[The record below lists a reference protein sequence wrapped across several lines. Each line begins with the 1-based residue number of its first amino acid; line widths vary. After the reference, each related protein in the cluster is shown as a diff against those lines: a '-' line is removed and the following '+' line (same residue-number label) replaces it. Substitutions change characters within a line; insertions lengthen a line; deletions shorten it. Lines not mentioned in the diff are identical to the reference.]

1 MMRRLK
7 FILAKL
13 IRYQYKF
20 IMTKD
25 RKRYLERIH
34 NIILKM
40 PSCLEKVV
48 AAILLVGVAY
58 SCIQLGIHVVSLK
71 ELAFDAYI
79 EDILVTAF
87 NAVIVI
93 EFIRMLIKHSMN
105 TIVEVLIF
113 AIARGLVVE
122 HEEPLEI
129 LIRIVCITILLACRK
144 YLFYEKDFEEEL

>member
-1 MMRRLK
+1 MNKNLLGRIHG
-7 FILAKL
+7 FIL
-13 IRYQYKF
+13 R
-20 IMTKD
+20 
-25 RKRYLERIH
+25 
-34 NIILKM
+34 M
-40 PSCLEKVV
+40 PSFLEKVV

-58 SCIQLGIHVVSLK
+58 SCIQLGLHVGSLT

-113 AIARGLVVE
+113 AIARGLVVG
-122 HEEPLEI
+122 HEAPLET
-129 LIRIVCITILLACRK
+129 LVRIICIAILLACRK
-144 YLFYEKDFEEEL
+144 FLFYDQDFEEEI

>member
-1 MMRRLK
+1 M
-7 FILAKL
+7 
-13 IRYQYKF
+13 
-20 IMTKD
+20 

-34 NIILKM
+34 NVILKM

-48 AAILLVGVAY
+48 AAILLVGVVY
-58 SCIQLGIHVVSLK
+58 SCIQLGIHVVSLT

-113 AIARGLVVE
+113 ALARGLVVE
-122 HEEPLEI
+122 HETPLEI

-144 YLFYEKDFEEEL
+144 FLFMKKTLKKNCSLNFFI